1 MPEFTAINKDG
12 EVKVEQSPDA
22 EPNGGP
28 VQNLKEESEDET
40 SGVPD
45 AAVDGGKNTKV
56 FAIELL
62 MLLLLLKTCP
72 EYKLTLTTQKAKSN
86 GKTPATPRKRGR
98 KPATE
103 KATSEDDD
111 DEESPTK
118 KARGGAPKE
127 KAAKAGGSEKGK
139 KPGSRAM
146 PTSYEN
152 ASPEDRM
159 LLRMKDEEGKPWG
172 EIRAAWEEM
181 TGEKVGG
188 STLSGRYARIKA
200 NFVVFNPDDEARLV
214 QFKKE
219 IESKF
224 ENEKWQQVAK
234 AIEDAGGNKYPPAAV
249 QKKFKEL
256 NKKMSGLA
264 IESENGFE
272 ES

>member
-1 MPEFTAINKDG
+1 MPEFTAINKAG

-28 VQNLKEESEDET
+28 VQNIKEETDDET

-45 AAVDGGKNTKV
+45 AGVDAGKNTK
-56 FAIELL
+56 I
-62 MLLLLLKTCP
+62 CP

-103 KATSEDDD
+103 KATSEDGD

-118 KARGGAPKE
+118 KARGG
-127 KAAKAGGSEKGK
+127 AAKAGGSEKGK
-139 KPGSRAM
+139 KPGSRPM

-256 NKKMSGLA
+256 NKKMSGMA
-264 IESENGFE
+264 IESDNGFE

>member
-45 AAVDGGKNTKV
+45 AAVDAGKNT
-56 FAIELL
+56 
-62 MLLLLLKTCP
+62 
-72 EYKLTLTTQKAKSN
+72 KAKSN

-118 KARGGAPKE
+118 KARGGGPKE